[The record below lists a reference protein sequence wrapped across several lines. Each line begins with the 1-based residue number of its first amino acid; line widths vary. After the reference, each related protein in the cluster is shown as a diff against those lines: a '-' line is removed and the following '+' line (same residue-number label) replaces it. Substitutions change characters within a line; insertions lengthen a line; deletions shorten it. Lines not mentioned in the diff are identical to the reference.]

1 MVLKAIKNR
10 KMALKTAKKRIQ
22 MTVRLKTKEII
33 KICWIIQ
40 EYLINRRETRPKIK
54 ILKGRSYTVE

>member
-22 MTVRLKTKEII
+22 MTVRLKTKAII
-33 KICWIIQ
+33 KIC
-40 EYLINRRETRPKIK
+40 
-54 ILKGRSYTVE
+54 